1 MRRGTLIMIVG
12 LFVLL
17 TLTAIFQVLAGR
29 HPRLRPTPLP
39 GASSPATAT
48 ASATT

>member
-1 MRRGTLIMIVG
+1 MLVG

-17 TLTAIFQVLAGR
+17 TLATVFQVLAVR

-39 GASSPATAT
+39 GFSPLPTST
-48 ASATT
+48 ASPSS